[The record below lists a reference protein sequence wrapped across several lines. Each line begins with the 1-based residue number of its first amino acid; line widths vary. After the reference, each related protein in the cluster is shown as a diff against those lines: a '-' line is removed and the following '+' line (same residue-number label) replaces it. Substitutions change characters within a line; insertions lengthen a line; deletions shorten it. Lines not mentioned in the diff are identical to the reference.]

1 MNTIRPTIRPSAVA
15 GLFYPARATELETL
29 LSQQF
34 ASLPHASHHFPR
46 ALIVPHA
53 GYSYAGKVF
62 AKAYQLLQH
71 FKEQIQRVIVLGP
84 SHRVPFKGIAISAA
98 DYFATP
104 LGSVAVD
111 KAAIARLSALEGVRF
126 FESAHETEHSIEVQL
141 PFLQYVLDQFEIVPI
156 ITGDANTSAVSQAIQ
171 TAMQDDADDTLI
183 VVSSDLSHYLDYES
197 ARRIDQF
204 TSQAIISLDEN
215 DIDAYHACGY
225 VGIRGFIDYAR
236 QQHLTGKVLSLC
248 NSGDTAGKK
257 DSVVG
262 YGAYVF
268 E

>member
-29 LSQQF
+29 LSEQF
-34 ASLPHASHHFPR
+34 ESLPHQSHYHPK

-53 GYSYAGKVF
+53 GYVYSGKVA
-62 AKAYQLLQH
+62 AKAYQPLRHLAASIH
-71 FKEQIQRVIVLGP
+71 RVVLIGP
-84 SHRVPFKGIAISAA
+84 SHRVPFHGVAISSA

-104 LGSVAVD
+104 LGSIAVD
-111 KAAIARLSALEGVRF
+111 KAGIARIAGIEGVQF
-126 FESAHETEHSIEVQL
+126 LDTAHENEHSLEVQL
-141 PFLQYVLDQFEIVPI
+141 PFLQFVLDQFEIVPI
-156 ITGDANTSAVSQAIQ
+156 VTGDANPELVASVIESAVNH
-171 TAMQDDADDTLI
+171 TDDTLI
-183 VVSSDLSHYLDYES
+183 VISSDLSHYLDYES

-204 TSQAIISLDEN
+204 TTQAIISLDKS
-215 DIDAYHACGY
+215 DIDPYHACGC
-225 VGIRGFIDYAR
+225 VGIRGFLQYAR
-236 QQHLTGKVLSLC
+236 QQQLQGKVISLC

-262 YGAYVF
+262 YGAYLF

>member
-15 GLFYPARATELETL
+15 GLFYPARATELENL
-29 LSQQF
+29 LSEQF
-34 ASLPHASHHFPR
+34 ASLPQNSHYHPK

-53 GYSYAGKVF
+53 GYVYSGKVA
-62 AKAYQLLQH
+62 AKAYQSLRHLADSIH
-71 FKEQIQRVIVLGP
+71 RVVLVGP
-84 SHRVPFKGIAISAA
+84 SHRVPFRGVAISSA

-111 KAAIARLSALEGVRF
+111 KAAIARLADLDGVQF
-126 FESAHETEHSIEVQL
+126 LDTAHENEHSLEVQL
-141 PFLQYVLDQFEIVPI
+141 PFLQFILNQFEIVPI
-156 ITGDANTSAVSQAIQ
+156 VTGDATAEQVASVIDSAV
-171 TAMQDDADDTLI
+171 DNADDTLI
-183 VVSSDLSHYLDYES
+183 VISSDLSHYLDYES

-204 TSQAIISLDEN
+204 TTQAIISLDKN
-215 DIDAYHACGY
+215 DIDPYRACGC
-225 VGIRGFIDYAR
+225 VGIRGFLEYAR
-236 QQHLTGKVLSLC
+236 QQQLQGKVLSLC

>member
-29 LSQQF
+29 LSEQF
-34 ASLPHASHHFPR
+34 DSLPQQSHYHPK

-53 GYSYAGKVF
+53 GYVYSGKVA
-62 AKAYQLLQH
+62 AKAYQSLRHLAASIH
-71 FKEQIQRVIVLGP
+71 RVVLIGP
-84 SHRVPFKGIAISAA
+84 SHRVPFDGVAIPSA

-104 LGSVAVD
+104 FGSLAVD
-111 KAAIARLSALEGVRF
+111 KAGIARLAGIDGVQF
-126 FESAHETEHSIEVQL
+126 LDTAHENEHSLEVQL
-141 PFLQYVLDQFEIVPI
+141 PFLQFVIDQFDIVPI
-156 ITGDANTSAVSQAIQ
+156 VTGDASPSLVASIIEAAVNA
-171 TAMQDDADDTLI
+171 AEDTLI
-183 VVSSDLSHYLDYES
+183 VISSDLSHYLDYES

-204 TSQAIISLDEN
+204 TSQAIISLDTD
-215 DIDAYHACGY
+215 DIDPYRACGC
-225 VGIRGFIDYAR
+225 VGIRGFLEYAR
-236 QQHLTGKVLSLC
+236 QHQLQGKVISLC

-262 YGAYVF
+262 YGAYLF